1 MKKGVPWTGLGIS
14 GEGQKVPS
22 FIDGISSSFG
32 FLCGSMASYG
42 SYGNNQELNTH
53 NYSKAIWFKR
63 DAGNLLAANA
73 HLQSIFVL
81 IDQQVSNHCMHLQA
95 NEHDL

>member
-53 NYSKAIWFKR
+53 NYSKAI
-63 DAGNLLAANA
+63 
-73 HLQSIFVL
+73 
-81 IDQQVSNHCMHLQA
+81 
-95 NEHDL
+95 